1 VHTLRPGGDP
11 PRQAIDAGEEGRRMT
26 DTHAAARAAQDAT
39 SGRERRQHVHLR
51 ELIDEMMAS
60 LRAAA
65 NRDLFTAD
73 ERADAE
79 SQLASIMARVHAE
92 ALTVSDRRA

>member
-1 VHTLRPGGDP
+1 MSESEVASATESDRQRPT
-11 PRQAIDAGEEGRRMT
+11 A
-26 DTHAAARAAQDAT
+26 
-39 SGRERRQHVHLR
+39 SGRERRQHHHLR

-73 ERADAE
+73 DRAEADK
-79 SQLASIMARVHAE
+79 QLARIMANVRSE
-92 ALTVSDRRA
+92 AMEIGDRRAMG